1 MLFNAFNCRE
11 FGTGSIFPNLFKN
24 QLALQIILLTAVLQI
39 VMIQYCGAFFN
50 AIPLSKEMWL
60 KIIGCGALV
69 VIVNELIKQALR
81 MLKRSAKSAVKQV
94 KKVGMRSRKGLS

>member
-1 MLFNAFNCRE
+1 
-11 FGTGSIFPNLFKN
+11 
-24 QLALQIILLTAVLQI
+24 
-39 VMIQYCGAFFN
+39 
-50 AIPLSKEMWL
+50 MWL